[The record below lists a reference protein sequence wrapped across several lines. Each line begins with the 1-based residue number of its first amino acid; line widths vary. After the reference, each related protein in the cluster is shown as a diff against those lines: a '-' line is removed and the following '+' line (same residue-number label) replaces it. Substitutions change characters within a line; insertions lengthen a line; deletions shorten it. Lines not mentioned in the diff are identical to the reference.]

1 VRNLILGAVVAV
13 GLLACAAAASWDEA
27 RIADLEA
34 DVVALKTVAND
45 EAFLR
50 YELEFQ
56 VRQLGFA
63 VFGAPDPVPE
73 FPLFVPPFPG
83 GR

>member
-1 VRNLILGAVVAV
+1 MRNLILGAGIAFA
-13 GLLACAAAASWDEA
+13 LFACAAAATWDEA
-27 RIADLEA
+27 RIAELEA
-34 DVVALKTVAND
+34 DVVALKAFAND

-56 VRQLGFA
+56 VRQLGFQ

-73 FPLFVPPFPG
+73 FPMFVPPFPG